1 MRAMTNTFIESEEK
15 SYEYYDKG
23 YGLRKHPRIL
33 LTLPIELTY
42 MKNQKPLSFECEA
55 KDISA
60 EGMFLKFIA
69 PREELHSLI
78 GKSVEVSLANQKAIS
93 EKSVI
98 KGKFAWIS
106 KPAKNPADGNNYI
119 FCGIQFEKELPLSI
133 QLEQLAISAHNTL
146 EKLVDFYKKNLD
158 QKHHDQLKQLSEIWF
173 QIRSNVPEITSLS
186 CVFWYYFS
194 PQDVF
199 IKNSMSLDKNNS
211 VLYRLSNDANIREH
225 LMVHRIPIL
234 ESELAGRV
242 FHPVSNEKDL
252 QLGEYSLSEWLF
264 PLFNNDEFLG
274 LAQFSFKREIGH
286 LFGIDKM
293 FWLCMQIGNYVSSV
307 IESEELKRDND
318 YTEILS
324 QIVKL
329 SKHQSEKREL
339 LEFYAMILTKFS
351 ELFGEVPCILNVF
364 SGMLTAEEHNDSAN
378 NLALFAALNI
388 KDVYRN
394 NMTET
399 RMIGKD
405 AANCCPLSLLDNRNS
420 HFCEFNCSPNKRSR
434 MFCIPL
440 LSKNADDAGDQTQNE
455 LIAIACFAISQNFNP
470 TQRLMRRIG
479 EVSQTSSLFTQ
490 LCLRF
495 I

>member
-1 MRAMTNTFIESEEK
+1 MTVKLIEPEEK

-42 MKNQKPLSFECEA
+42 LENQEPLSFECEA

-69 PREELHSLI
+69 PVEELHSLI
-78 GKSVEVSLANQKAIS
+78 GRPVEISLANQKAIS

-98 KGKFAWIS
+98 KGKFAWVS
-106 KPAKNPADGNNYI
+106 KPVKNPTDGHSYI
-119 FCGIQFEKELPLSI
+119 FSGIQFEKELPLSI

-158 QKHHDQLKQLSEIWF
+158 QKHNDQLKQLSDIWF
-173 QIRSNVPEITSLS
+173 QIKSNVPEITSLS
-186 CVFWYYFS
+186 CVFWYYFA
-194 PQDVF
+194 PQDEF
-199 IKNSMSLDKNNS
+199 IKNSMHMNNDN
-211 VLYRLSNDANIREH
+211 VGLYRLSTDVNIREH
-225 LMVHRIPIL
+225 LMEHRIPIL

-242 FHPVSNEKDL
+242 FCPVSKEKEAPHE
-252 QLGEYSLSEWLF
+252 EYPLSEWLF

-293 FWLCMQIGNYVSSV
+293 FWLCTQIGNYVSSV

-318 YTEILS
+318 YTKVLS
-324 QIVKL
+324 QIIKI
-329 SKHQSEKREL
+329 SKPQYDKKEL
-339 LEFYAMILTKFS
+339 HEFYKIILTKFN
-351 ELFGEVPCILNVF
+351 ELIGEVPSILNLF
-364 SGMLTAEEHNDSAN
+364 SGIGSAEERGGSAHT
-378 NLALFAALNI
+378 LALCATRNI
-388 KDVYRN
+388 KGIYRN

-399 RMIGKD
+399 RMFGKD
-405 AANCCPLSLLDNRNS
+405 EANFCPLSLLENYNP

-434 MFCIPL
+434 MYCVPL
-440 LSKNADDAGDQTQNE
+440 LNKNAEDAQDQTKDE
-455 LIAIACFAISQNFNP
+455 LIAVACFAVSQNFNP
-470 TQRLMRRIG
+470 TQRLLRRIS
-479 EVSQTSSLFTQ
+479 EVSRTSSLFTQ
-490 LCLRF
+490 LYLR
-495 I
+495 IIQ